1 MTTLG
6 ANIAATLRGLGIEPP
21 AADPAKVQA
30 LAGTIAPGRDRRR
43 AKATE
48 LEARYAREDMLA
60 AIAKYPAQA
69 GFPARAVDWLS
80 RNGEPKYPEPVVD
93 RIVAACLDARM
104 AVLLG
109 DRGRGKT
116 LASVAAGLRLC
127 MAGARVKYAKVA
139 DYIADLRHRCWTE
152 KEMAE
157 SAWLARESREV
168 PVLILDEWQER
179 GDTDSEAALLTR
191 IIDHRYDRIAAT
203 VLVTNLTPA
212 EFARR
217 MPASIVSRLH
227 ECGESVVFGWGSY
240 RRSNP

>member
-1 MTTLG
+1 MNSLG
-6 ANIAATLRGLGIEPP
+6 ANIAATLRGMGIDPP

-30 LAGTIAPGRDRRR
+30 LAGTIAPGRDRRW

-69 GFPARAVDWLS
+69 GFPARAVDWLA

-93 RIVAACLDARM
+93 RIVAACLDGRM

-139 DYIADLRHRCWTE
+139 DYIAELRHRCWTTRE
-152 KEMAE
+152 IAE

-227 ECGESVVFGWGSY
+227 ECGTTIVFGWGSY
-240 RRSNP
+240 RKGNA

>member
-6 ANIAATLRGLGIEPP
+6 ANIAATLRGLGITPP
-21 AADPAKVQA
+21 VPDPGRLRAV
-30 LAGTIAPGRDRRR
+30 AGTLAPAPDARWR
-43 AKATE
+43 AASA
-48 LEARYAREDMLA
+48 LESKYARADA
-60 AIAKYPAQA
+60 IAQIAKYPAQA
-69 GFPARAVDWLS
+69 GFPQRAVDWIA
-80 RNGEPKYPEPVVD
+80 RNGEPTYPEPVVD
-93 RIVAACLDARM
+93 RIVNACMAGRM

-139 DYIADLRHRCWTE
+139 DYIAELRHRCWTTRE
-152 KEMAE
+152 IAE

-179 GDTDSEAALLTR
+179 GETDSEAALLTR

-203 VLVTNLTPA
+203 VLVTNLTPT